1 MERSVLEPL
10 VEQGLGLRPI
20 AKLLDISVTNVRYW
34 VYKHGLEL
42 KQKPFG
48 SGYMPS
54 KSPYRCGKCSETDP
68 AKFYGHKRRMCG
80 ACHNAYNIK
89 QGQDKRLRAVKEL
102 GGRCLTCGF
111 DRYPCSLDIHHENPK
126 AKDPNFRSLRGWSW
140 EHIQIELQ
148 KCVLVCKNCHAAIH
162 AGLLQ
167 V

>member
-20 AKLLDISVTNVRYW
+20 AKLLDTSVTNIRYW

-54 KSPYRCGKCSETDP
+54 KSSYRCGKCSETNP

-111 DRYPCSLDIHHENPK
+111 DRYPCSLDILHKNPK